1 MRKLFRTVRPIY
13 IFAGCMLLLALAF
26 LLVHLAAFFMPAP
39 DLHTV
44 QTTIYLNEKG
54 NVIGEEKGAES
65 RYWVSL
71 DDISPALIEATLLTE
86 DKRFY
91 EHHGLDYRRILAAI
105 TEDIKSLSLKE
116 GASTLT
122 QQYARNLFL
131 TPEKKFSRKLKEA
144 FYALRLEKHYSKD
157 EILEGYLNTIYYG
170 HGAYGIEAA
179 SKYYFN
185 QSAAKLSLAEAA
197 MLAGIPKGPA
207 YYSPFNDAERAKKR
221 QQYILK
227 NLRKEGFI
235 TDAAYTA
242 ASEEKLTYATPNT
255 APEKRPYGYFLDA
268 ALKEA
273 ASILDMDM
281 ETIRSSGF
289 QIYTTIKEETQ
300 HELMKQVHEVIP
312 SESDVQA
319 GAMVMQPKT
328 GAITAMIG
336 GRDYMT
342 SPFNRAVAAKRM
354 PGSAFKPFLYYAAL
368 ENGYNARTM
377 LESKPTVFQLP
388 NDETYNP
395 GNFNGYYANKPITL
409 AQALALSD
417 NIYAVKTHLF
427 LGPETLVDTAKTFG
441 FTGRL
446 PAVPSLALGTA
457 AVSVQEMVSGYSMLA
472 SGGIQTEPH
481 TVVKIIDSNE
491 NTIYER
497 EPAQKQLLDPK
508 KAFILTDL
516 MTGMFDHELD
526 GYMAVTGSLIS
537 EQLTHT
543 YAGKSGSTPT
553 DSWMLGFSPRA
564 VTGIWIGYDDNRKI
578 EKVKET
584 TYAKQIWANL
594 MEGIHANQQI
604 APFIPPP
611 GVIGIPID
619 PETGLRATPG
629 CPSSRIMYFEA
640 GQEPTEMCIT
650 HTNHMPAEQ
659 KGVLEK
665 WFEVF
670 FR

>member
-1 MRKLFRTVRPIY
+1 MHTFFRKIRPLY
-13 IFAGCMLLLALAF
+13 IFAGCILLLALAF
-26 LLVHLAAFFMPAP
+26 SLVHLAAFLMPAP

-44 QTTIYLNEKG
+44 QTTIYLNDKDK
-54 NVIGEEKGAES
+54 VIGEEKGAES
-65 RYWVSL
+65 RYWVPL
-71 DDISPALIEATLLTE
+71 EDISPALIEATLLTE

-105 TEDIKSLSLKE
+105 SEDIKSLSLKE

-185 QSAAKLSLAEAA
+185 QSAAELSVAEAA

-207 YYSPFNDAERAKKR
+207 YYSPFNDADRATKR
-221 QQYILK
+221 QQHILK
-227 NLRKEGFI
+227 NMRKEGFL
-235 TDAAYTA
+235 TDEAFTTA
-242 ASEEKLTYATPNT
+242 SQEKLAYANPI
-255 APEKRPYGYFLDA
+255 PVDVKRPYGYFLDA

-273 ASILDMDM
+273 ASILEMDT
-281 ETIRSSGF
+281 ETVRSSGF
-289 QIYTTIKEETQ
+289 HIYTTIVEETQ
-300 HELMKQVHEVIP
+300 HELMKQVHQIIP
-312 SESDVQA
+312 ADSDVQT

-328 GAITAMIG
+328 GAITAMLG
-336 GRDYMT
+336 GRDYMA

-395 GNFNGYYANKPITL
+395 GNFNGYYAYKPITL

-417 NIYAVKTHLF
+417 NIYAVKTNLF

-441 FTGRL
+441 FSGQL

-472 SGGIQTEPH
+472 SGGILTVSH
-481 TVVKIIDSNE
+481 TVVKIVDSNGKSL
-491 NTIYER
+491 YER
-497 EPAQKQLLDPK
+497 KPIQKQLLDPK

-537 EQLTHT
+537 DQLTHT

-564 VTGIWIGYDDNRKI
+564 VTGIWVGYDDNRKI

-594 MEGIHANQQI
+594 MEGIHANKQA

-629 CPSSRIMYFEA
+629 CPTSRIMYFEA

-650 HTNHMPAEQ
+650 HANHMPEEQ